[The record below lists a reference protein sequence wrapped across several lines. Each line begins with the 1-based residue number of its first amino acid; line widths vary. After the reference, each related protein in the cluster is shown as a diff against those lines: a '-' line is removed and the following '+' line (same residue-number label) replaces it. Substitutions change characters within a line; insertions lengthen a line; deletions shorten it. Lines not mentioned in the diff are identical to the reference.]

1 MARKKKGGADIAVV
15 QNAAKTLLANIRF
28 ASVDNPVKSIVLT
41 SSVPNEGKSTVAYQL
56 AQAMASG
63 GSRTLLVEC
72 DMRRRS
78 LADMIGSRARYGIYS
93 VLSGQVELADAVVST
108 KHAHLFFL
116 DAEPHI
122 PNPADILASKRFGR
136 LVDTLMDEYDYI
148 VFDTPP
154 IGTFVDAAIIAAI
167 ADATALVVRER
178 FARRMDVVNAYDQL
192 KKADANVIGVVMN
205 MVETESSEYYY
216 AYYNKDGKRVRKSK
230 GHVEIGPSL
239 PVQRGGASALDAA
252 PAQVAQPAR
261 QQAPAAARNQAPAAA
276 RSASPSE
283 TSQFTSAAAAS
294 HGAAGAVNVQP
305 VSPHRTG
312 KQATSS
318 RFSRK

>member
-1 MARKKKGGADIAVV
+1 MFGKKKGGSDAAVV
-15 QNAAKTLLANIRF
+15 QNAAKTLLANVRF
-28 ASVDNPVKSIVLT
+28 ASVDKPVKSIVLT
-41 SSVPNEGKSTVAYQL
+41 SSVPNEGKSTVAYHL

-63 GSRTLLVEC
+63 GNRTLIVEC

-78 LADMIGSRARYGIYS
+78 LADMMGVRARYGIYA
-93 VLSGQVELADAVVST
+93 VLSGQVELADAVVAT
-108 KHAHLFFL
+108 QHAKLSFL
-116 DAEPHI
+116 DCEPHI
-122 PNPADILASKRFGR
+122 PNPADLLASKRF
-136 LVDTLMDEYDYI
+136 LNLMDTLAAEYDYI

-154 IGTFVDAAIIAAI
+154 IGTFVDAALIASI

-178 FARRMDVVNAYDQL
+178 FAKRADVASAYEQL

-205 MVETESSEYYY
+205 MVEAESSEYYY

-230 GHVEIGPSL
+230 GHVESGPSL

-276 RSASPSE
+276 RAASPSE

-294 HGAAGAVNVQP
+294 RGAAGAVNVQP
-305 VSPHRTG
+305 VSPHRAG